1 MSDGHCPCVRVSVYY
16 IHTLDLCACF
26 CLCACVFISL
36 FLSLCVIVWLCICAW
51 RYPLCVFVYLRIC
64 VWVMVK
70 ELQTRTAQLKPL
82 SLPRIR
88 MLSEQAS
95 SLPMSLKDKNVHL
108 SICVCLC
115 SSLSLSVFQFV
126 FVCVSHCA
134 NSSSRECCESIWR
147 CSTDDQKLCRNL
159 LWGSI
164 PMLWLDCI
172 W

>member
-1 MSDGHCPCVRVSVYY
+1 MSDGPCPFVSVSVYY

-36 FLSLCVIVWLCICAW
+36 FCLFCVIVWLCICAW

-82 SLPRIR
+82 LLPRIR

-95 SLPMSLKDKNVHL
+95 SLPMSSKDKKCAPVYL
-108 SICVCLC
+108 SVF
-115 SSLSLSVFQFV
+115 LSLSGFLFV
-126 FVCVSHCA
+126 FVCVSNCA

-147 CSTDDQKLCRNL
+147 CSTDDQKIETCFEDPFQCC
-159 LWGSI
+159 G
-164 PMLWLDCI
+164 
-172 W
+172 

>member
-1 MSDGHCPCVRVSVYY
+1 MCIIYTPGVCEIMCLFGSVCLLLSICVS
-16 IHTLDLCACF
+16 
-26 CLCACVFISL
+26 
-36 FLSLCVIVWLCICAW
+36 VWLCICAW

-95 SLPMSLKDKNVHL
+95 SLPMSSKIKMCSCL
-108 SICVCLC
+108 SICLSVFVC
-115 SSLSLSVFQFV
+115 LSLSGFLFV

-147 CSTDDQKLCRNL
+147 CSTDDQKIETCFEDPFRCC
-159 LWGSI
+159 G
-164 PMLWLDCI
+164 
-172 W
+172 